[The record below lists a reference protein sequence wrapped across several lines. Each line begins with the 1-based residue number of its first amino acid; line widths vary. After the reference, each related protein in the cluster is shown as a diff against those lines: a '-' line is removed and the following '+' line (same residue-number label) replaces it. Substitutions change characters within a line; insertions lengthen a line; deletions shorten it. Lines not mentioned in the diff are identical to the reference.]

1 MGLAAGLMAA
11 GGILQAGNSI
21 VQGRA
26 QSAYY
31 NAQAQSALDQAR
43 LNELSADRQVN
54 YDMQAAADRQ
64 QRVIEDE
71 RQSFGS
77 MLAAMAAGGMSTLSG
92 SAQHLALSSLRNRNR
107 DLQNISTNAARAAY
121 QTRLNA
127 ELDTY
132 GAQAQAAQL
141 RSAASSANTAGY
153 IGAAGSLLGTAS
165 QLAWAF
171 GQPKTATAAAD
182 VNTRDISQDPLAKQH
197 INYAKPRK
205 QSLTANITA
214 SNPWGSFGRV
224 F

>member
-21 VQGRA
+21 AQGRA

-43 LNELSADRQVN
+43 LNEIAADRQVS
-54 YDMQAAADRQ
+54 YDMQAAAAQQ

-92 SAQHLALSSLRNRNR
+92 SAQNLALS
-107 DLQNISTNAARAAY
+107 
-121 QTRLNA
+121 LNA
-127 ELDTY
+127 ELATY

-141 RSAASSANTAGY
+141 RSAASSAKTAGY

-165 QLAWAF
+165 QLAWMY
-171 GQPKTATAAAD
+171 GQPKTPKATLNEAD
-182 VNTRDISQDPLAKQH
+182 KKDFNGFLKDTAQ
-197 INYAKPRK
+197 
-205 QSLTANITA
+205 QSK
-214 SNPWGSFGRV
+214 SNPFRLTGTNKLDLGFTGGLGG

>member
-43 LNELSADRQVN
+43 LNELSVGRQVN

-141 RSAASSANTAGY
+141 RAAASSAKTAGY

-171 GQPKTATAAAD
+171 GQPKTAAAD
-182 VNTRDISQDPLAKQH
+182 VNTRDLSQDPLAQQH

>member
-21 VQGRA
+21 AQGRA

-43 LNELSADRQVN
+43 LNEIAADRQVS
-54 YDMQAAADRQ
+54 YDMQAAAAQQ

-92 SAQHLALSSLRNRNR
+92 SAQNLALSSLRNRNR
-107 DLQNISTNAARAAY
+107 DLENISTQVTRSAY
-121 QTRLNA
+121 ETRLNA
-127 ELDTY
+127 ELATY

-141 RSAASSANTAGY
+141 RSAASSAKTAGY

-165 QLAWAF
+165 QLAWMY
-171 GQPKTATAAAD
+171 GQPKTPKATLNEAD
-182 VNTRDISQDPLAKQH
+182 KKDFNGFLKNTAQ
-197 INYAKPRK
+197 
-205 QSLTANITA
+205 QSK
-214 SNPWGSFGRV
+214 SNPFRLTGTNKLDLGFTGGLGG